1 MKKSK
6 VTIYE
11 VAGKANVS
19 LATVSRVLNYPEK
32 VKTATRDRVMSV
44 INELGYRPNAIARGL
59 ASRKS
64 TFIGIVVPDFSRAS
78 VAEAVNGIALLA
90 NQYGYQILVFPAE
103 GEDRSSKDV
112 WADVVASQ
120 VDGVLYLND
129 LVTDKDVEYMKTMS
143 VPIVIV
149 NVLLEEENSMP
160 TVNIDYERA
169 AYEITKKLIARGRK
183 QIMLAQTRRQ
193 YSMNNAKE
201 MGYLRALKEAGL
213 NPIILR
219 TSGKPHVN
227 YPVVTDFLRKTKVDA
242 IIGVRDSIA
251 VACLNVVIELGQ
263 SVPNEVEVYG
273 FQNTRTALLSRP
285 QLSTIDVPTFE
296 IGKQSMEMLS
306 ILMNEE
312 PLEQHA
318 VIVPYGIV
326 ERGSTKQ

>member
-1 MKKSK
+1 
-6 VTIYE
+6 

-44 INELGYRPNAIARGL
+44 INEVGYRPNAIARGL

-251 VACLNVVIELGQ
+251 VACLNVVIDLGQ
-263 SVPNEVEVYG
+263 SVPNDVEVYG

-296 IGKQSMEMLS
+296 IGKKSMEMLS